1 MRVLIVDDESAAR
14 RRLQLMLE
22 ELDVEVAGEATNG
35 LEALATIRDNRPD
48 VVLLDI
54 EMPEIDGLDVARHMP
69 EPRPFLIFQTAYDEY
84 ALDAFEHAALDYLV
98 KPVSLDKLERAL
110 ARARERLQAGKSEA
124 PGPELMAALRN
135 AVRPGRQPRI
145 LVRDRGGHR
154 LVALREIL
162 RFTTEAGGVWAMVGR
177 ERFLT
182 DYTLAELEERATSG
196 FVRVSR
202 GDLVNLETVRRIEG
216 PGDGSG
222 WLELA
227 DGSRVRVSR
236 RRWQDVRDQLEA

>member
-14 RRLQLMLE
+14 RRLHLMLE
-22 ELDVEVAGEATNG
+22 ELDIEVCGEATNG
-35 LEALATIRDNRPD
+35 LEALEAVRTSAPD
-48 VVLLDI
+48 VILLDI
-54 EMPEIDGLDVARHMP
+54 EMPEIDGLDVARHLP

-110 ARARERLQAGKSEA
+110 ARARERMLQGPALPAGSE
-124 PGPELMAALRN
+124 LIAALRG
-135 AVRPGRQPRI
+135 AVRPGRQPRV

-154 LVALREIL
+154 LIPLHDVH
-162 RFTTEAGGVWAMVGR
+162 RFTTDAGAVWAMVGKD
-177 ERFLT
+177 RFLT
-182 DYTLAELEERATSG
+182 DYTLGELEERAASR

-202 GDLVNLETVRRIEG
+202 GDLVNLESVRRIEG

>member
-1 MRVLIVDDESAAR
+1 M
-14 RRLQLMLE
+14 QLMLE
-22 ELDVEVAGEATNG
+22 ELDVEVSGEATNG
-35 LEALATIRDNRPD
+35 LEALAAIRDNRPD

-110 ARARERLQAGKSEA
+110 ARARERLEAGRTEA
-124 PGPELMAALRN
+124 PGPELIAALRS
-135 AVRPGRQPRI
+135 AVHPGRQPRI

-162 RFTTEAGGVWAMVGR
+162 RFTTDSGGVWAMVGR
-177 ERFLT
+177 DRFLT

-216 PGDGSG
+216 PGDGGG